1 MERSKTRRPRNK
13 AARKKAARKK
23 TAAKRRKATAD
34 LITDSID
41 PPRRRTKRGA
51 ASKEKTSLGERIREA
66 RERRELTL
74 ADLSSRTG
82 ISVDMLDRIE
92 SGKAT
97 PPLGALV
104 RIGRALD
111 MQMGYFISGAAD
123 KPLSV
128 VRAESRPKVARRTQ
142 KAAEQYGYVYESLA
156 PEKGN
161 RLMEPF
167 LVTMT
172 PTKFQELS
180 DHEGQE
186 FIFVLEGEISVK
198 VEGEIE
204 VLRAGDSVY
213 YDSSHPHLV
222 KCHGKQPAK
231 ILAMI
236 YAGDK

>member
-1 MERSKTRRPRNK
+1 MERTKPTKSP
-13 AARKKAARKK
+13 KKAARKK
-23 TAAKRRKATAD
+23 KPRPRRVKAGD
-34 LITDSID
+34 FITDSID
-41 PPRRRTKRGA
+41 ASRAGAKRGKA
-51 ASKEKTSLGERIREA
+51 PAEKPSLGERIREA
-66 RERRELTL
+66 REMRELTL
-74 ADLSSRTG
+74 EDLSSRTG
-82 ISVDMLDRIE
+82 ISVEMLERVE
-92 SGKAT
+92 AGQAT

-104 RIGRALD
+104 RVGKALET
-111 MQMGYFISGAAD
+111 QMGYFISGAAD
-123 KPLSV
+123 QSMCV

-156 PEKGN
+156 PEKAN

-172 PTKFQELS
+172 PTEFGEMS
-180 DHEGQE
+180 SHDGQE
-186 FIFVLEGEISVK
+186 FIFVLEGEISVG
-198 VEGEIE
+198 VDEEAE

-222 KCHGKQPAK
+222 KCHGKEPAK

>member
-1 MERSKTRRPRNK
+1 M
-13 AARKKAARKK
+13 
-23 TAAKRRKATAD
+23 
-34 LITDSID
+34 
-41 PPRRRTKRGA
+41 
-51 ASKEKTSLGERIREA
+51 
-66 RERRELTL
+66 
-74 ADLSSRTG
+74 
-82 ISVDMLDRIE
+82 E
-92 SGKAT
+92 SGQAT

-104 RIGRALD
+104 RVGKALE

-123 KPLSV
+123 QPLCV

-156 PEKGN
+156 PEKAN

-180 DHEGQE
+180 SHDGQE

-198 VEGEIE
+198 VEEQVE

-222 KCHGKQPAK
+222 KCHGKKSAK

>member
-1 MERSKTRRPRNK
+1 MERTKPKKSPRKAAPKKKPRPRRVK
-13 AARKKAARKK
+13 AI
-23 TAAKRRKATAD
+23 D
-34 LITDSID
+34 FITDSID
-41 PPRRRTKRGA
+41 TAPAGA
-51 ASKEKTSLGERIREA
+51 AAGGASEKKQGLGERIREA
-66 RERRELTL
+66 REMRELTL
-74 ADLSSRTG
+74 EDLSSRTG
-82 ISVDMLDRIE
+82 ISVETLERVE
-92 SGKAT
+92 SGQAT

-104 RIGRALD
+104 RVGKALE

-123 KPLSV
+123 QPMCV
-128 VRAESRPKVARRTQ
+128 VRSESRPKVARRTQ

-156 PEKGN
+156 PEKAN

-172 PTKFQELS
+172 PTKFGELS
-180 DHEGQE
+180 NHDGQE
-186 FIFVLEGEISVK
+186 FIFVLEGEISVR
-198 VEGEIE
+198 VEEEAE

-222 KCHGKQPAK
+222 KCHGKEPAK